1 MDSYGINIYAKMM
14 TTSLKVMAED
24 IFGANQGLGYLVNVT
39 ATLIAYDLVLI
50 NLSQEKMGAIT

>member
-1 MDSYGINIYAKMM
+1 MM
-14 TTSLKVMAED
+14 TTSLKVMADD
-24 IFGANQGLGYLVNVT
+24 IFGANQGLGNLINVT